1 MLRSNLPAY
10 YLNLD
15 DSLPGFTTSV
25 LRSGKPT
32 RISRGGS
39 GVRRAPRGDRF
50 ILI

>member
-1 MLRSNLPAY
+1 MLESNLPAY

-32 RISRGGS
+32 RICAVDPVSAAHPAATGS
-39 GVRRAPRGDRF
+39 S
-50 ILI
+50 